1 MTVAAV
7 ILVPDHAT
15 ALSDAEGVATIRRV
29 VQSAWA
35 GGAMPVVAVSHP
47 GSDATAVGAA
57 LDGLPASFL
66 QPDAPAGARWFGAGL
81 AEARSQVR
89 DTTAALLWPCR
100 FAWIDPETITSLI
113 EASGSS
119 PGVIVR
125 AAYRG
130 RAGFPIVV
138 PVTMASR
145 FEVEPTLHAYE
156 LVERLVGDG
165 AEMRL
170 LELGDPGI
178 VSDVSVPRANL
189 PAYQGPPEPPAGMP
203 PEWNDE
209 LARQANRSAGA

>member
-7 ILVPDHAT
+7 ILVPDPTT

-35 GGAMPVVAVSHP
+35 GGAMPLVAVSHR
-47 GSDATAVGAA
+47 GSEAAAVGAA

-66 QPDAPAGARWFGAGL
+66 QPAAPPGARWFGAGL

-89 DTTAALLWPCR
+89 ETAAALLWPCR

-113 EASGSS
+113 EASGAA

-130 RAGFPIVV
+130 EAGFPIVV
-138 PVTMASR
+138 PATLAPR
-145 FEVEPTLHAYE
+145 FEGEETLHAYE

-178 VSDVSVPRANL
+178 VTDVSVPRVKL

-203 PEWNDE
+203 PEWNDD
-209 LARQANRSAGA
+209 LARQANRSAGG